1 MVRAQ
6 VRILQGQQK
15 LKIMGKDI
23 FIEFFKT
30 VKLKQVLAF
39 ISTLLFV
46 SIIPLIILQYFI
58 TLSIVIYFIG
68 FLLNLYF
75 LIDEFDNE
83 ESMTIMTIVLFC
95 FLSWIGFFVLIIDG
109 DYL

>member
-1 MVRAQ
+1 
-6 VRILQGQQK
+6 
-15 LKIMGKDI
+15 MGKDI